1 MPIAASIPPLSASP
15 FRSESASGVA
25 RPEGID
31 GMGGLTVRLRNGD
44 ETAWTEVHREY
55 APRLFRYLLVVTGG
69 REDLATEALQATWI
83 RCVRHIRRFDSEET
97 FWSWLTVLAR
107 SSVTDEHRRQN
118 RFVSFLQR
126 VFESRPAVP
135 VLPPPDTDA
144 ELLSLLESGLQGLP
158 AEERALLEGKY
169 LQHQSPRDLAAE
181 WEITEKAV
189 ESRLARGRLRVRET
203 VLRHLRRESENE
215 S

>member
-1 MPIAASIPPLSASP
+1 MPIAASILPLSSSP
-15 FRSESASGVA
+15 FRSESASGAA
-25 RPEGID
+25 RPAETAAIGE
-31 GMGGLTVRLRNGD
+31 LTVRLTKGD
-44 ETAWTEVHREY
+44 EAAWAAVHREY

-69 REDLATEALQATWI
+69 REDLANEALQATWI

-118 RFVSFLQR
+118 RFLGFLRR
-126 VFESRPAVP
+126 VFESQPAVP
-135 VLPPPDTDA
+135 VQPPPDTDA
-144 ELLSLLESGLQGLP
+144 ELLPLLESGLQGLP

-169 LQHQSPRDLAAE
+169 VQHQSTRELAAE
-181 WEITEKAV
+181 WGFTEKAV
-189 ESRLARGRLRVRET
+189 ESRLARARIRVRET
-203 VLRHLRRESENE
+203 VLRQLRRESENE